1 MAIPSKGLCVV
12 EGLGAAVPVA
22 GSDGI
27 SGVEEPNGGFGSAE
41 QPMSTI
47 TDATDASPRRV
58 LTAAG

>member
-1 MAIPSKGLCVV
+1 VL
-12 EGLGAAVPVA
+12 EGLGAEVAVA
-22 GSDGI
+22 GRDGI
-27 SGVEEPNGGFGSAE
+27 SGVDEPNGGFGSAE